1 MTWEE
6 LGKNSANHVTWEDVS
21 DGVKKF
27 TDAHSREDVVKAAEQ
42 WVIDTKSSVHSFI
55 EAGGIMNIVIRH
67 LLQNGD
73 FSPRGGGWSH
83 APLDD
88 EGGSQLG
95 LFDTV
100 QGALMVHFGFT
111 ECSVPPKMVVR
122 ELIALMVRQG
132 QLITSLADELDL
144 PSDTMTHVF
153 HAAFDRALI
162 GKLDTPEDAFL
173 MDGEAIE
180 RFVACFQGGNW
191 SGPRWID

>member
-1 MTWEE
+1 MAR
-6 LGKNSANHVTWEDVS
+6 GRGVPAFSATPSAWPPTQTARLIS
-21 DGVKKF
+21 SSTLIQSALIVK
-27 TDAHSREDVVKAAEQ
+27 
-42 WVIDTKSSVHSFI
+42 
-55 EAGGIMNIVIRH
+55 
-67 LLQNGD
+67 NGD